1 MNFQMIYLQVMLSA
15 FFWGANFILAG
26 YVLVDL
32 PPLWAAAYRFA
43 LAAALMVTI
52 TVWRREE
59 LIPPA
64 RQYASRY
71 LLLGAVGVMGFNL
84 LFFFAMQTSSAV
96 NAALIMATN
105 PLLTTL
111 LAAIVLGERPTT
123 RHYLALPL
131 ALVGV
136 VVVIS
141 HGLLNQ
147 LFSLHIVRGDILM
160 LCANLAWAMFNVLT
174 RRFMPV
180 HSALS
185 NTALVM
191 VSGAALLVIAAFVSG
206 EHFAVPGAKASFA
219 LSGMVIGGTVLAYLF
234 WTAGI
239 KQLGAAR
246 TAVFLNLVPVFAM
259 VLGVLLGQ
267 MPNVSQLVGAVLVI
281 GSISLTMVP
290 SRSAAAK

>member
-1 MNFQMIYLQVMLSA
+1 MSYQMIYVQVMLSA

-32 PPLWAAAYRFA
+32 PPLWAAAYRFS
-43 LAAALMVTI
+43 LAALFMVMVTS
-52 TVWRREE
+52 WRREE
-59 LIPPA
+59 LLPPA
-64 RQYASRY
+64 RQYAGRY

-111 LAAIVLGERPTT
+111 LASMFLGERPAK
-123 RHYLALPL
+123 RHFLALPL

-136 VVVIS
+136 AVVIS
-141 HGLLNQ
+141 HGILSQ
-147 LFSLHIVRGDILM
+147 LFSLHFVRGDILM

-180 HSALS
+180 HSAMS
-185 NTALVM
+185 NMALVM
-191 VSGAALLVIAAFVSG
+191 LSGAVLLVFAAFISG
-206 EHFAVPGAKASFA
+206 EHFAIPGTKASFA
-219 LSGMVIGGTVLAYLF
+219 LMGMVVGGTVLAYLF

-259 VLGVLLGQ
+259 VLGVLLGNI
-267 MPNVSQLVGAVLVI
+267 PNFSQLVGAVLVI
-281 GSISLTMVP
+281 GSVSVGMVP
-290 SRSAAAK
+290 SRSVAAK